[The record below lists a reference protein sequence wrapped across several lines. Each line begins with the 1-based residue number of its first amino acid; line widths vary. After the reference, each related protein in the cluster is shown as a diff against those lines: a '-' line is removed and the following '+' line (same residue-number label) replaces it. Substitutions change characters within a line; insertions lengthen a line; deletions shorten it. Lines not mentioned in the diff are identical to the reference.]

1 VLDFQWA
8 SAVVLGLMTAALLIV
23 IQQAVCP
30 RPARLGRG
38 VAASVVAWPGR
49 RLRASSGA
57 QTA

>member
-8 SAVVLGLMTAALLIV
+8 SAVVLGLMIAALLIV

-38 VAASVVAWPGR
+38 VAAPGR
-49 RLRASSGA
+49 RRRASSGA